1 MQIIT
6 QKEADLEK
14 EDSMLELERGK
25 NYSEDNAHEVE
36 KEDDN
41 LTAIVVDSVETDK
54 KAEGLYLEKEQQK
67 KRKWNRGM
75 KWPIASG
82 LRDVNSAIEKLRKI
96 SDNCKTQEDEFDLL
110 GKCSAVQL
118 KKMPLQHCQQ
128 KLQQVMMDERM
139 YQLDEGT
146 RHTSSPLATSSCYS
160 SISSPYSAHSR
171 HQEGVQDILAQA
183 MAKLNDVID

>member
-1 MQIIT
+1 
-6 QKEADLEK
+6 
-14 EDSMLELERGK
+14 
-25 NYSEDNAHEVE
+25 
-36 KEDDN
+36 
-41 LTAIVVDSVETDK
+41 
-54 KAEGLYLEKEQQK
+54 
-67 KRKWNRGM
+67 
-75 KWPIASG
+75 
-82 LRDVNSAIEKLRKI
+82 VNSAIEKLRKI